1 MPDIKIDRDITKGN
15 YSLIPQDYKCKNSQ
29 KNTGNIKK
37 DYTP

>member
-29 KNTGNIKK
+29 KK
-37 DYTP
+37 YWQH